1 MFGNPEIMRQLVNG
15 RLEQRQRE
23 AAVRR
28 LAGPARRRR
37 RGLLRM
43 QATPRFDRRRRT
55 ARAPGPA
62 TA

>member
-23 AAVRR
+23 AADHR

-55 ARAPGPA
+55 ASAPGPA

>member
-1 MFGNPEIMRQLVNG
+1 VYDNPEIMRQLVNG

-28 LAGPARRRR
+28 LVGAARRR
-37 RGLLRM
+37 RGLLPM
-43 QATPRFDRRRRT
+43 QAAPRIDRRRST
-55 ARAPGPA
+55 AHTPGPA

>member
-1 MFGNPEIMRQLVNG
+1 MYDNPEIMRQLVNG

-43 QATPRFDRRRRT
+43 QAAPRFDRHRS
-55 ARAPGPA
+55 AAHAPGPA

>member
-1 MFGNPEIMRQLVNG
+1 MFENPEIMRQLVNG

-43 QATPRFDRRRRT
+43 QVGPRFDRRRRT
-55 ARAPGPA
+55 ASAPGPA